1 MARLMNMAGII
12 AFLIALTGAAQTVED
27 QQFKEAGVCAR
38 CHVISVVEW
47 GMSRHSKV
55 GINCVACHGAS
66 AGHVKD
72 ERNNIK
78 PDHLP
83 RGAAI
88 AGLCAGCHHDG
99 CPKTQQKASCQDC
112 HHSHALVN
120 PKKPA
125 VARDPHFEEIS
136 ARWQRYDSLVR
147 QGEEEAKAEKWR
159 EARDAFRLA
168 LQEKPG
174 DRYATGRMRMCQ
186 RRMNASLPGFELAG
200 QEFDAE
206 TGLPRRV
213 RVARWGILMVLAPGG
228 EFEMGAE
235 QFAAAKP
242 VHTVRVAPFYL
253 GQYELT
259 QGEWKALMG
268 SNPSAHQGAQ
278 YAPSDR
284 LPVEQISW
292 EDCQLLIKKLNAEV
306 PGAGFRL
313 PSEAEWEYAARAGG
327 VAGEAVQGAAPRPVG
342 QGQPNRL
349 GLFDMS
355 GNVWEWCSSLF
366 RPYPYAAEDG
376 REDPNSPGLRVLR
389 GGGYAEWASW
399 TDLGAR
405 HSERPSRR
413 LQSNGMRLAR
423 SVPGEQ

>member
-1 MARLMNMAGII
+1 MTGIILLLFAGI
-12 AFLIALTGAAQTVED
+12 GAAQTAED

-47 GMSRHSKV
+47 GMSRHSKS

-66 AGHVKD
+66 LGHVKD

-88 AGLCAGCHHDG
+88 AGLCAGCHQNG

-112 HHSHALVN
+112 HHVHALVD

-125 VARDPHFEEIS
+125 VAKDPHFDEIS
-136 ARWQRYDSLVR
+136 SRWQRYDSLVH
-147 QGEEEAKAEKWR
+147 QGDEQVKAEKWGA
-159 EARDAFRLA
+159 ARDAYRLA
-168 LQEKPG
+168 LAEKPG
-174 DRYATGRMRMCQ
+174 DRYATDRMRMCL
-186 RRMNASLPGFELAG
+186 RRLNTSLPGFEIVG
-200 QEFDAE
+200 REFDPD

-213 RVARWGILMVLAPGG
+213 RVAGAGILMVLAPGG
-228 EFEMGAE
+228 EFEMGSE

-242 VHTVRVAPFYL
+242 PHTVRVAPFYL

-268 SNPSAHQGAQ
+268 TNPSAHQGVQ
-278 YAPSDR
+278 YAQADR
-284 LPVEQISW
+284 MPVEQVSW
-292 EDCQLLIKKLNAEV
+292 EDCQLLIKKLNEAV

-313 PSEAEWEYAARAGG
+313 PTEAEWEYAARVGG
-327 VAGEAVQGAAPRPVG
+327 AAGESAQDAAPRPVG

-349 GLFDMS
+349 GLFDLS
-355 GNVWEWCSSLF
+355 GNVWEWCASLY
-366 RPYPYAAEDG
+366 RPYPYVAEDG
-376 REDPNSPGLRVLR
+376 REDPSTPGLRVLR
-389 GGGYAEWASW
+389 GGGYTEWAAW
-399 TDLGAR
+399 TDPGAR

-423 SVPGEQ
+423 SVPGED